1 MTEAPELQRLR
12 EAREAHSAGLI
23 VRQADLA
30 RAQPPRWAW
39 QARIVLGYLN
49 LLVGNEGV
57 GKGATFSWLAA
68 RLTHGELPG
77 DYRGKPIGVG
87 IIGDEDSFDQVWTP
101 RLHAAGADL
110 SRVVQIEHPDSG
122 FVNLKEDRDKLA
134 AVVRDE
140 GLGFLYLDALLDNL
154 GVGVDDWRNKQVRD
168 ALQPA
173 RALARELDIAVLG
186 CLHPNK
192 HAESFRQLV
201 SGASAFNAVS
211 RSSLLLAEHPEDESR
226 RVLVRGKGNLS
237 ATPEAIEFTLAG
249 HVFSANGHVF
259 DVPIARDFTPGTL
272 VLADLIG
279 DERAVREH
287 SKTRD
292 AVEIIEA
299 LLPKGGD
306 WHPAKPIFEACAGEE
321 IDERTANRAKQRLRL
336 EHRRASTFH
345 APVEW
350 RWPITPD
357 TDQTYLNGVR
367 SVGSVRSGESPNS
380 GTLDTQDTPDVESTR
395 RECVRTGENGHS
407 GRTDAEL
414 EQRIHDI
421 AALPTEAEQ
430 DAALAALE
438 AEVAAA

>member
-1 MTEAPELQRLR
+1 MSRDTDLV
-12 EAREAHSAGLI
+12 
-23 VRQADLA
+23 VRRADLA

-39 QARIVLGYLN
+39 QSRIVLGYLN

-57 GKGATFSWLAA
+57 GKGATFSWIAG
-68 RLTHGELPG
+68 RLTRGELPG
-77 DYRGKPIGVG
+77 DYRGKPTGVG
-87 IIGDEDSFDQVWTP
+87 IIGDEDSFDQVWAP

-110 SRVVQIEHPDSG
+110 ARVVQIERPDSG

-134 AVVRDE
+134 AVVKDE
-140 GLGFLYLDALLDNL
+140 ELGFLYLDALLDNL

-173 RALARELDIAVLG
+173 RSLARELNIAVLG

-211 RSSLLLAEHPEDESR
+211 RSSLLLAEHPEDDSR

-249 HVFSANGHVF
+249 HRFTANGHTF
-259 DVPIARDFTPGTL
+259 DVPVARDFTPGTL

-279 DERAVREH
+279 DGQAIKEH

-299 LLPKGGD
+299 LLPKDGQ
-306 WHPAKPIFEACAGEE
+306 WHPAKPTYEACAGEQ
-321 IDERTANRAKQRLRL
+321 IDERTVQRAKQRLRI

-345 APVEW
+345 APAEW
-350 RWPITPD
+350 RWPSTPD
-357 TDQTYLNGVR
+357 TDPTYVNGVG
-367 SVGSVRSGESPNS
+367 SVGSVGSGETPWI
-380 GTLDTQDTPDVESTR
+380 TTHDTQDTHDSDSAR
-395 RECVRTGENGHS
+395 RHCVATVENGH
-407 GRTDAEL
+407 GDRTDAEL
-414 EQRIHDI
+414 Q
-421 AALPTEAEQ
+421 ALIDSETALHAEAEQ
-430 DAALAALE
+430 ASAR
-438 AEVAAA
+438 

>member
-1 MTEAPELQRLR
+1 VSAP
-12 EAREAHSAGLI
+12 AHSSGLI
-23 VRQADLA
+23 VRHAELA

-49 LLVGNEGV
+49 LLVGNEGI

-77 DYRGKPIGVG
+77 DYRGKPTGVG
-87 IIGDEDSFDQVWTP
+87 IIGDEDGFDQVWTP

-110 SRVVQIEHPDSG
+110 ARVVQIERPDSG
-122 FVNLKEDRDKLA
+122 FVNLKEDREKLA

-211 RSSLLLAEHPEDESR
+211 RSSLLLAEHPEDETR

-249 HVFSANGHVF
+249 HVFNANGHVF

-287 SKTRD
+287 SKVRS
-292 AVEIIEA
+292 AAEIIEA
-299 LLPKGGD
+299 LLPKDGD

-321 IDERTANRAKQRLRL
+321 IDERTAQRAKQRLRL
-336 EHRRASTFH
+336 DHHRASTFQ
-345 APVEW
+345 AATEW
-350 RWPITPD
+350 RWPTTHD
-357 TDQTYLNGVR
+357 THPSYLNGVGTVG
-367 SVGSVRSGESPNS
+367 SVGSAETPRV
-380 GTLDTQDTPDVESTR
+380 TTHDTHDTHDVKSIC
-395 RECVRTGENGHS
+395 RECVGSAENDHDDLPDGW
-407 GRTDAEL
+407 TNDEL
-414 EQRIHDI
+414 ETLIDSEQ
-421 AALPTEAEQ
+421 EA
-430 DAALAALE
+430 
-438 AEVAAA
+438 VA

>member
-1 MTEAPELQRLR
+1 MSEQ
-12 EAREAHSAGLI
+12 AHSSGLI
-23 VRQADLA
+23 VRRAELA

-39 QARIVLGYLN
+39 QSRIVLGYLN

-57 GKGATFSWLAA
+57 GKGATFSWVAA

-110 SRVVQIEHPDSG
+110 SRVVQIERPDSG

-249 HVFSANGHVF
+249 HVFNANGHVF

-287 SKTRD
+287 SKVRD
-292 AVEIIEA
+292 ASEIIEA
-299 LLPKGGD
+299 LLPKDGE
-306 WHPAKPIFEACAGEE
+306 WHPAKPIYEACSGEE
-321 IDERTANRAKQRLRL
+321 IDERTVKRAKQRLRL
-336 EHRRASTFH
+336 EHRRTTTFPATIEWCWPTTGDTVRTH
-345 APVEW
+345 ANDVP
-350 RWPITPD
+350 
-357 TDQTYLNGVR
+357 
-367 SVGSVRSGESPNS
+367 SVPAVPTVQGLRVSSE
-380 GTLDTQDTPDVESTR
+380 DTQDREDSESTR
-395 RECVRTGENGHS
+395 PHCVPSGENGNAGWS
-407 GRTDAEL
+407 DAEL
-414 EQRIHDI
+414 QALVDSEQGAI
-421 AALPTEAEQ
+421 A
-430 DAALAALE
+430 
-438 AEVAAA
+438 